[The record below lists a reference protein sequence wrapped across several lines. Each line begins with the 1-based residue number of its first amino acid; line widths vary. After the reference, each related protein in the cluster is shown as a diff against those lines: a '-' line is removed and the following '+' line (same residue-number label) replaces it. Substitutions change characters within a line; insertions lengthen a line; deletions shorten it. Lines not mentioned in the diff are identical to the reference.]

1 MQVGNFGFG
10 DSGSGGGGGTPIVG
24 GGTLNYVSKFTPNGT
39 TINNSLLFDNG
50 TSVGLGTIT
59 PDASAL
65 LDLSSTTQ
73 GFAAPRMTTLQR
85 DAIVAPIVSLLIFN
99 TSSGFYNYW
108 DGSTWIQMDTST
120 GGDVSGSGTTNYA
133 VKWTDGA
140 NSVIG
145 DGTWAFSGNDYYP
158 VTTGSN
164 IGDATHRIGTIF
176 MASIFDYANDLTFF
190 NGTATTATLTTTGN
204 FGIGISPTY
213 KLDILSSNLNT
224 LRIHADA
231 VTNNAVISSSNQ
243 STFLTLDT
251 ATTSILGS
259 VGSNILLRTAGVSYG
274 SFFTNSSNT
283 NTTLKSDN
291 GYWLNLAN
299 STTESIGLGQGGN
312 FMQFNMNGVNNMILV
327 GSTGNFGVGTN
338 SNPTAR
344 IYALGVDNTLAN
356 YTFKADDS
364 LGNPLLYVRND
375 SKVSIGKA
383 TTLTTLDILGD
394 TTNTLFK
401 LNNANFAFAD
411 KLRIDNNGS
420 FYSTSI
426 NNFGVGGAG
435 SLYTDHYT
443 HQFNASGS
451 PYLYFT
457 NHGGVSNLYG
467 YGIIGGAVVLAEPA
481 YRLKIYQN
489 EAGNILRLDSIATG
503 TANDG
508 FDGYMYGI
516 NLTSSGIFS
525 NSGSGTFYK
534 VGLNVDVSNGDVNYA
549 ALFNGGNSGF
559 GILNPTA
566 TIHIQGIDNTLANYA
581 FKADDSLGNPLL
593 YVRND
598 SKVSIG
604 KATTLTTLD
613 ILGDTTNTLFKLN
626 NANFAFADKLRV
638 DNNGSF
644 YSGSI
649 NAFGGFG
656 TGTYTTDHLNYTLN
670 TSFSTY
676 LAFTNAGG
684 AGNKTS
690 YGIIGGA
697 IGSADS
703 DYRLVILNSD
713 TSTISGSGLKV
724 LSTGASIG
732 NDGFD
737 YYNYGVN
744 INSSGVFTNS
754 GSGTSY
760 KIGLNVNVSN
770 GEVNYAALFNG
781 GNSGFGILN
790 PTATIHIQGVDSTL
804 ANYAFK
810 VDNSLGNPLLYVR
823 NDGVSTFN
831 TSATYATNF
840 GYDVKWQTFSN
851 PSGSDG
857 NYISL
862 CTGGG
867 SLFQTTF
874 SRRNGGVVKSEMYFI
889 EANDTT
895 YMAIGVI
902 GDANKALALRTNDLD
917 RLFISH
923 NGDIGVSKNAMSA
936 RLHVFGVDAVNN
948 INQRLEPVTN
958 VTEDTTGNT
967 VVTTDSTANVTAQTI
982 AIPTNKV
989 VSLESTI
996 VYRKTAGAGVGVIG
1010 DGTLIKLNSSVKNI
1024 AGVLTLDIVQNTYS
1038 GITNAI
1044 AGVSANYI
1052 VSGTNILVAVTGV
1065 LNDDITWNVITKIN
1079 TVA

>member
-1 MQVGNFGFG
+1 MEIGNFGF
-10 DSGSGGGGGTPIVG
+10 SGSGGGGGGLPPIVG
-24 GGTLNYVSKFTPNGT
+24 GGTLNYIAKYTPNGT

-59 PDASAL
+59 PDASAIL
-65 LDLSSTTQ
+65 ELSSTTQ
-73 GFAAPRMTTLQR
+73 GFATPRMTTLQR
-85 DAIVAPIVSLLIFN
+85 NAIVAPTIGLLIYN
-99 TSSGFYNYW
+99 TSSSFFNYW

-133 VKWTDGA
+133 TMWTDGA

-176 MASIFDYANDLTFF
+176 MASVFDYANNLTFF
-190 NGTATTATLTTTGN
+190 NGTSTTMTLTTGGQL
-204 FGIGISPTY
+204 GIGITPTIPDS
-213 KLDILSSNLNT
+213 KLEVKVATDQRFNFRNVSVPTLGNT
-224 LRIHADA
+224 LVLQNINDLGTD
-231 VTNNAVISSSNQ
+231 VTNVV
-243 STFLTLDT
+243 TLGLDWYH
-251 ATTSILGS
+251 ASRNNLF
-259 VGSNILLRTAGVSYG
+259 SNI
-274 SFFTNSSNT
+274 
-283 NTTLKSDN
+283 
-291 GYWLNLAN
+291 AN
-299 STTESIGLGQGGN
+299 II
-312 FMQFNMNGVNNMILV
+312 V
-327 GSTGNFGVGTN
+327 
-338 SNPTAR
+338 PTAKVH
-344 IYALGVDNTLAN
+344 IIGNNTFADLFALKVDN
-356 YTFKADDS
+356 
-364 LGNPLLYVRND
+364 LGLSPLLYVRND
-375 SKVSIGKA
+375 AKVSIGKVA
-383 TTLTTLDILGD
+383 TLTTLDVLGD

-420 FYSTSI
+420 FYS
-426 NNFGVGGAG
+426 
-435 SLYTDHYT
+435 
-443 HQFNASGS
+443 
-451 PYLYFT
+451 
-457 NHGGVSNLYG
+457 
-467 YGIIGGAVVLAEPA
+467 
-481 YRLKIYQN
+481 
-489 EAGNILRLDSIATG
+489 
-503 TANDG
+503 
-508 FDGYMYGI
+508 
-516 NLTSSGIFS
+516 
-525 NSGSGTFYK
+525 
-534 VGLNVDVSNGDVNYA
+534 
-549 ALFNGGNSGF
+549 
-559 GILNPTA
+559 
-566 TIHIQGIDNTLANYA
+566 
-581 FKADDSLGNPLL
+581 
-593 YVRND
+593 
-598 SKVSIG
+598 
-604 KATTLTTLD
+604 
-613 ILGDTTNTLFKLN
+613 
-626 NANFAFADKLRV
+626 
-638 DNNGSF
+638 
-644 YSGSI
+644 GSI

-656 TGTYTTDHLNYTLN
+656 TGTYTIDHLNYTFN

-690 YGIIGGA
+690 YGIIGGV

-724 LSTGASIG
+724 LSTGGSVA

-781 GNSGFGILN
+781 GNSGFGLSN
-790 PTATIHIQGVDSTL
+790 PTATVHIKGVDATL
-804 ANYAFK
+804 ANYALK
-810 VDNSLGNPLLYVR
+810 VDDSALSPLFYVR

-840 GYDVKWQTFSN
+840 GYDVKWQAFAN
-851 PSGSDG
+851 PSSSDG

-867 SLFQTTF
+867 SIFQTAF
-874 SRRNGGVVKSEMYFI
+874 SRRNGGVVKTEMYFV

-902 GDANKALALRTNDLD
+902 GDANKALSLRTNDLD
-917 RLFISH
+917 RFFISH

-936 RLHVFGVDAVNN
+936 RFHIFGVDSVNN
-948 INQRLEPVTN
+948 INLRLEPVTN

-967 VVTTDSTANVTAQTI
+967 VITTDATANVTAQTI

-1010 DGTLIKLNSSVKNI
+1010 DGTLIKLNSSVKNV

>member
-1 MQVGNFGFG
+1 MEIGNFGF
-10 DSGSGGGGGTPIVG
+10 SGSGGGGGGLPPIVG
-24 GGTLNYVSKFTPNGT
+24 GGTLNYIAKYTPNGT

-59 PDASAL
+59 PDSSAIL
-65 LDLSSTTQ
+65 ELSSTTQ

-85 DAIVAPIVSLLIFN
+85 DAIVAPVVSLLIFN
-99 TSSGFYNYW
+99 TSSGFFNYW
-108 DGSTWIQMDTST
+108 DGVAWIQMDTST

-176 MASIFDYANDLTFF
+176 MASVFDYANNLTFF
-190 NGTATTATLTTTGN
+190 NGTSTTLTLFTNNTAKFENFVYVGSNITFDGIDTTNYPISIRSSRGDLTRVQNLNTGN
-204 FGIGISPTY
+204 TQTDIQIGNNNGANSIYYGVNVLGNSFIDNRTGNLLFQNTGATQMTFDNTGRLGIGITPTY
-213 KLDILSSNLNT
+213 MLDVFSSITNVF
-224 LRIHADA
+224 RAHGDA
-231 VTNNAVISSSNQ
+231 ISNNSVFSSSNQ
-243 STFLTLDT
+243 SVSLTLDT
-251 ATTSILGS
+251 AVSSVLGS
-259 VGSNILLRTAGVSYG
+259 VGSSLILNTLG
-274 SFFTNSSNT
+274 STKASLVTNSSTSNV
-283 NTTLKSDN
+283 TLKSDN
-291 GYWLNLAN
+291 GYWLSLVN

-327 GSTGNFGVGTN
+327 GSTGNLGVGTN

-344 IYALGVDNTLAN
+344 IYALGV
-356 YTFKADDS
+356 
-364 LGNPLLYVRND
+364 
-375 SKVSIGKA
+375 
-383 TTLTTLDILGD
+383 
-394 TTNTLFK
+394 
-401 LNNANFAFAD
+401 
-411 KLRIDNNGS
+411 
-420 FYSTSI
+420 
-426 NNFGVGGAG
+426 
-435 SLYTDHYT
+435 
-443 HQFNASGS
+443 
-451 PYLYFT
+451 
-457 NHGGVSNLYG
+457 
-467 YGIIGGAVVLAEPA
+467 
-481 YRLKIYQN
+481 
-489 EAGNILRLDSIATG
+489 
-503 TANDG
+503 
-508 FDGYMYGI
+508 
-516 NLTSSGIFS
+516 
-525 NSGSGTFYK
+525 
-534 VGLNVDVSNGDVNYA
+534 
-549 ALFNGGNSGF
+549 
-559 GILNPTA
+559 
-566 TIHIQGIDNTLANYA
+566 DNTLANYA

-598 SKVSIG
+598 AKVSIG

-613 ILGDTTNTLFKLN
+613 ILGDTTNTLLKLN
-626 NANFAFADKLRV
+626 NANFAFSDKLRI

-713 TSTISGSGLKV
+713 TSTISGSVLKV

-781 GNSGFGILN
+781 GNSGFGLSN
-790 PTATIHIQGVDSTL
+790 PTATVHIKGVDATL
-804 ANYAFK
+804 ANYALK
-810 VDNSLGNPLLYVR
+810 VDDSALSPLFYVR

-840 GYDVKWQTFSN
+840 GYDVKWQAFAN
-851 PSGSDG
+851 PSSSDG

-862 CTGGG
+862 CTGVG
-867 SLFQTTF
+867 SIFQTAF
-874 SRRNGGVVKSEMYFI
+874 SRRNGGVVKTEMYFV

-902 GDANKALALRTNDLD
+902 GDANKALSLRTNDLD
-917 RLFISH
+917 RFFISH

-936 RLHVFGVDAVNN
+936 RFHIFGVDSVNN
-948 INQRLEPVTN
+948 INLRLEPVTN

-967 VVTTDSTANVTAQTI
+967 VITTDATANVTAQTI

-1010 DGTLIKLNSSVKNI
+1010 DGTLIKLNSSVKNV